1 MEEDKKVSYIS
12 MFFGGVGTIF
22 VLCAAIKLLETG
34 NLTEGYLAFFGFVL
48 TINYINYLE
57 SKAGVSKKATW
68 TRAIIS
74 MVLVFIVLFFLYF
87 RDGIV

>member
-22 VLCAAIKLLETG
+22 VLFAAIHLFDISGFTTG
-34 NLTEGYLAFFGFVL
+34 YFLAFFGFLL
-48 TINYINYLE
+48 TVNYINYLE

-68 TRAIIS
+68 IRAILSIIV
-74 MVLVFIVLFFLYF
+74 VLIVSYFLFF
-87 RDGIV
+87 

>member
-12 MFFGGVGTIF
+12 MFLGGVGTIL
-22 VLCAAIKLLETG
+22 VLSAAIKLLETG

>member
-1 MEEDKKVSYIS
+1 MKEDKKVSYIS
-12 MFFGGVGTIF
+12 MFLGGVGTIL
-22 VLCAAIKLLETG
+22 VLSAAIKLLETG